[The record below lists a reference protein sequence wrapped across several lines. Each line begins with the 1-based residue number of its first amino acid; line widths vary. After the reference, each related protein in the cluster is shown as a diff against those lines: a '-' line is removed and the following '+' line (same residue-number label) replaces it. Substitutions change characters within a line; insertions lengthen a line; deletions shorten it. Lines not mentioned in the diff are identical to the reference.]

1 MNGNRQQGGSFG
13 VSHSVYLANGIATD
27 LAYVRVLADELQ
39 GTTAFLSRPVA
50 WFLGKGFSLHKS
62 DHGQGTR
69 LRPAQLFHGLQSPWR
84 PIGAS
89 API

>member
-1 MNGNRQQGGSFG
+1 MNGIRQQGGSFG
-13 VSHSVYLANGIATD
+13 VSHRVYLANGVSTD

-39 GTTAFLSRPVA
+39 GTTAFLSRPVT

-69 LRPAQLFHGLQSPWR
+69 LRPAQPFQGLHSPWR
-84 PIGAS
+84 PIGA
-89 API
+89 AAQ